1 LFGQKKKGRLLPL
14 GWLAAKHAPS
24 RFGGHGHAR
33 KARTAA
39 MPPGQNRTSF
49 CSVSGFLDSASIFFG
64 GFPPLRRHHG
74 EAQNGGF
81 FVHAIGRQALSNQFM
96 SHPFVAMKHLFFGH
110 IFLKILFKRPTSTI
124 VFEMRQRNLTFFPL
138 LAGSDV

>member
-1 LFGQKKKGRLLPL
+1 LFGQKEKGRLLPL

-81 FVHAIGRQALSNQFM
+81 FVHAIGRHVASLCCDETLVLWTHFPEDPLQT
-96 SHPFVAMKHLFFGH
+96 SHVYHRF
-110 IFLKILFKRPTSTI
+110 
-124 VFEMRQRNLTFFPL
+124 
-138 LAGSDV
+138 